1 VGKSADLSVMTDKQ
15 EPLLRNLLDSYTSR
29 TVLCPAMEKN
39 VLSPGEKL
47 KKLRESLGMTL
58 RDVEERSETMAA
70 DKNDPVYV
78 LSKGWLN
85 EIENGSHLP
94 SIFKLYTLSAI
105 YCRSWAYLNSLF
117 NLRMSDLAKDQVLY
131 GVPRTRLLSDQEDDS
146 EETVVLPI
154 DFRREQ
160 PLGQTNLLAKLIVHW
175 GEVPIPLVRLL
186 NPSKAL
192 YGFVGL
198 DDDTLSPII
207 RPGSFVQIDVNQT
220 KVLAGSWASEYDRP
234 VYFIE
239 LRNGFAYGWCE
250 LKQGVL
256 SVIPHPQSK
265 CGIRQFEHPREAE
278 IIGRVIGVAMRIANS
293 VEKTGERG
301 SKR

>member
-1 VGKSADLSVMTDKQ
+1 
-15 EPLLRNLLDSYTSR
+15 
-29 TVLCPAMEKN
+29 MEKE
-39 VLSPGEKL
+39 VTPGENL
-47 KKLRESLGMTL
+47 KRLRESLDMTL
-58 RDVEERSETMAA
+58 RDVEERSEKMAA
-70 DKNDPVYV
+70 DKNDPDYV

-85 EIENGSHLP
+85 EIENGRHIP

-117 NLRMSDLAKDQVLY
+117 NLRMSDLARDQVLY
-131 GVPRTRLLSDQEDDS
+131 GVPRTRLLSDQEEDS

-186 NPSKAL
+186 NPAKAL

-220 KVLAGSWASEYDRP
+220 KVLNGSWASEYDRP

-239 LRNGFAYGWCE
+239 LRDGYACGWCQ
-250 LKQGVL
+250 LKQGML
-256 SVIPHPQSK
+256 SLIPHPRSR
-265 CGIRQFEHPREAE
+265 CEVRRFEHPREAE
-278 IIGRVIGVAMRIANS
+278 VIGRVIGVAMRIANS
-293 VEKTGERG
+293 VEKTAERG